1 MILDERSEFCD
12 ATALDTG
19 GTGRT
24 LVGDVMDLGAVAPG
38 DIGNGQPL
46 YLVVQVTTDVTSA
59 GAATVSFEL
68 ASDAAAA
75 IATDGSATEHVV
87 TEAIGKADLVAG
99 YTRVFPVGLVAA
111 ERYLGILQNVGV
123 AALTAGAINA
133 FLTADPHGWSAQPNA
148 I

>member
-123 AALTAGAINA
+123 AALTAGAVNA